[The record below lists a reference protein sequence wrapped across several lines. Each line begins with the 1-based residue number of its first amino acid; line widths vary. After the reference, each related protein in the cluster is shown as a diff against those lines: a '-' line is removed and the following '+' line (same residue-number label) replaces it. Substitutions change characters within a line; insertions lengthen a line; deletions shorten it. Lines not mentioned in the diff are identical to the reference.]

1 MIIKKNKDLLN
12 KLHELFRINEENMA
26 LGNLL
31 FNAFIDLPETEIN
44 KIKKLIEKGK
54 DEKEAILEILYE
66 YLEISDDEEAIAF
79 VKNRIFK
86 DLNKQDGD
94 YFKNNHYASF
104 INKTGKFKDCSLE
117 YLSYKPYQ
125 MFSLDDIY
133 IDGYVEH
140 NRIGYFAEEYQ
151 YLALLKK
158 KEIWMSLNPN
168 EITTMAPYIDKANG
182 HVLVLGLGMGY
193 VAFMMAMKSNVISVT
208 IVEKDPQVINIFN
221 NLIWPNFKNK
231 EKIEIINDDAI
242 HYLSAKQKA
251 YDYIFA
257 DLWHS
262 PDDGLPL
269 FIKIKR
275 INRNID
281 CWLETSMY
289 ALLRRCMITLLFE
302 VLNGYLEKN
311 YLKAKIYTD
320 EVINKYYFTTKKVTI
335 ETVDDLDNLLSF
347 DNLLN
352 LMIN

>member
-1 MIIKKNKDLLN
+1 M
-12 KLHELFRINEENMA
+12 
-26 LGNLL
+26 
-31 FNAFIDLPETEIN
+31 
-44 KIKKLIEKGK
+44 
-54 DEKEAILEILYE
+54 
-66 YLEISDDEEAIAF
+66 
-79 VKNRIFK
+79 
-86 DLNKQDGD
+86 
-94 YFKNNHYASF
+94 NNGSPSSGECHRS
-104 INKTGKFKDCSLE
+104 
-117 YLSYKPYQ
+117 
-125 MFSLDDIY
+125 
-133 IDGYVEH
+133 
-140 NRIGYFAEEYQ
+140 
-151 YLALLKK
+151 
-158 KEIWMSLNPN
+158 
-168 EITTMAPYIDKANG
+168 ANG

-193 VAFMMAMKSNVISVT
+193 VAFMMAMKSNVKSVT

-242 HYLSAKQKA
+242 HYLSVKQKA

-269 FIKIKR
+269 FIKIKK